1 MARSALCC
9 GYVSKTS
16 NTTENSCGTQLKCA
30 LVVLIFL
37 LQNCWFVGFH
47 VGFLEG
53 TLIFFHTKSL
63 LVVPHDHPPIN
74 WANWTFVT
82 FDTLWSMSICIPLS
96 RTHMSKSKIASF
108 DLLLVEGFWFFF
120 HPMLVGSKPH
130 ALETR
135 GCSITESNDWSLPYP
150 ELVSLSIFISANS
163 WFVGSEFLIVSQL
176 WSTWLQLPS
185 LGTSPRIR
193 QVGDGSTSPH
203 LEVQLWPKTNHPR
216 AEGIMCQLLWMQL
229 SEIVRASKA
238 STKTGWITYGFRSLW
253 FVLISQNPLPAPS
266 DGISPSPSTT
276 IGRNLFFCSFP
287 AGGRVTTVTTGW
299 SLFSYQKNRWAH
311 VASWAWQ
318 RTALRKKR
326 PEIHIYERLTMGI
339 FTIWDAL
346 TMWNISSILI
356 YCIYVIY

>member
-1 MARSALCC
+1 
-9 GYVSKTS
+9 
-16 NTTENSCGTQLKCA
+16 
-30 LVVLIFL
+30 
-37 LQNCWFVGFH
+37 
-47 VGFLEG
+47 
-53 TLIFFHTKSL
+53 
-63 LVVPHDHPPIN
+63 
-74 WANWTFVT
+74 
-82 FDTLWSMSICIPLS
+82 
-96 RTHMSKSKIASF
+96 
-108 DLLLVEGFWFFF
+108 
-120 HPMLVGSKPH
+120 MLVGSKPH

-203 LEVQLWPKTNHPR
+203 LEV
-216 AEGIMCQLLWMQL
+216 WMQL

-253 FVLISQNPLPAPS
+253 FVLISQNPRPAPL

-287 AGGRVTTVTTGW
+287 AGGRVATVTTVTTGW
-299 SLFSYQKNRWAH
+299 SLFYQKNRWAH

-318 RTALRKKR
+318 RTALR
-326 PEIHIYERLTMGI
+326 
-339 FTIWDAL
+339 
-346 TMWNISSILI
+346 
-356 YCIYVIY
+356 